1 MNELPYYE
9 IPVKSTIY
17 DHLLAFAMGA
27 GTWQRYHN
35 FDAIQV
41 PFDIAY
47 ADPIL
52 YMLGMQHKLA
62 VGILRLDPYTTY
74 DWHVDG
80 RRGVCVNMLL
90 NDVPSHCLF
99 STQQNEATHRFTE
112 LQYKPKTYYVFNN
125 QVPHM
130 VINFGQSR
138 YLLSIEFEEDKD
150 ALTYAQLL
158 KEII

>member
-1 MNELPYYE
+1 MTPFYG
-9 IPVKSTIY
+9 IPAKSTIA
-17 DHLLAFAMGA
+17 DKLLEFAMGS
-27 GTWQRYHN
+27 GSWTKYHN

-41 PFDIAY
+41 PFDLAFG
-47 ADPIL
+47 DPVL

-90 NDVPSHCLF
+90 NDVKSHCLF
-99 STQQNEATHRFTE
+99 EVEKDEATRSFLE
-112 LQYKPKTYYVFNN
+112 LKYAPKTYYVFNN

-130 VINFGQSR
+130 VTNFGQSR
-138 YLLSIEFEEDKD
+138 YLMSVEFAEGKDELSYE
-150 ALTYAQLL
+150 QLL
-158 KEII
+158 GEVK